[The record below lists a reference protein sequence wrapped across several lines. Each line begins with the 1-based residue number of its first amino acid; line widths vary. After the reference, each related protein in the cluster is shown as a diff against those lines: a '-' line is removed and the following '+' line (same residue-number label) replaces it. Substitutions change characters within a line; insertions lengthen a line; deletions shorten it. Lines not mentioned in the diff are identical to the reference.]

1 MQGMGSPTC
10 YFIKIDMGPK
20 FADYAQY
27 LKNNP
32 NDDNISDHI
41 KQLRL
46 HWLNLRFF
54 VSNPIGNTPYDVA
67 KINLLVC
74 IQYPRI

>member
-1 MQGMGSPTC
+1 MIEITQSAKHIAY
-10 YFIKIDMGPK
+10 YFIKSDLGQK

-46 HWLNLRFF
+46 H
-54 VSNPIGNTPYDVA
+54 
-67 KINLLVC
+67 
-74 IQYPRI
+74 